1 MNIDTIVCGPLQ
13 VNSYVLYQEGGD
25 TAIVIDAAETQP
37 IYAHLQQ
44 KGLSCSHILLTHGHF
59 DHIFGVADLQ
69 KLTGAK
75 ICIHELDADML
86 FDDEKSLAILEALH
100 VSPCHADMLL
110 KDDDTVIAAGM
121 SIRVLHTP
129 GHTPGGV
136 CYIFEN
142 ERVIFTGDTIFRLG
156 AGRADFPGADEIAL
170 YRSIVNKLFELPGDY
185 TLYPGHMRNTTLA
198 FERERNTF
206 IRHYRGQGW

>member
-25 TAIVIDAAETQP
+25 TAIVIDAAEAQP

-44 KGLSCSHILLTHGHF
+44 KKLACSHILLTHGHF
-59 DHIFGVADLQ
+59 DHIFGVAELQ
-69 KLTGAK
+69 RLTGAL
-75 ICIHELDADML
+75 ICIHELDVEML
-86 FDDEKSLAILEALH
+86 SDDEKCLAVLESLH
-100 VSPCHADMLL
+100 VLPSHADIQL
-110 KDDDTVIAAGM
+110 KNGDVITAAG
-121 SIRVLHTP
+121 IKLFVLHTP

-136 CYIFEN
+136 CYVCED
-142 ERVIFTGDTIFRLG
+142 ERIMFTGDTIFRLG

-170 YRSIVNKLFELPGDY
+170 YRSIMNTLFKLPGDY
-185 TLYPGHMRNTTLA
+185 TLYPGHMRTTTLA

-206 IRHYRGQGW
+206 IRHYRGYGW